1 MSVSLLRGG
10 GGGLPL
16 RWSHRGPWGVAVAPP
31 ISPYTG
37 PGWFPPFCRVPLVL
51 RSVFYVLLC
60 AFPPVFMAI
69 IWSVSLTPAC
79 PLRVTPLRG
88 CSLDICVACGWLGFL
103 SSSSLFQYSVICA
116 DFGHDSRVLMTT
128 AIDIVWRW
136 PCLPRCGGSDPLLL
150 RYAWWS
156 SRCLEVGLTSRPLL
170 ALPGLCLMPDL

>member
-1 MSVSLLRGG
+1 M
-10 GGGLPL
+10 
-16 RWSHRGPWGVAVAPP
+16 RWSRRGPWGVAVAPP

-51 RSVFYVLLC
+51 RSVFYVLLW

-79 PLRVTPLRG
+79 PLHVTPLRG
-88 CSLDICVACGWLGFL
+88 CPWTFVWRVTGWASCPPPRYSGTL
-103 SSSSLFQYSVICA
+103 SFALTY
-116 DFGHDSRVLMTT
+116 GHDSRVLMTT

-156 SRCLEVGLTSRPLL
+156 SWCLEAGLTSRLLL